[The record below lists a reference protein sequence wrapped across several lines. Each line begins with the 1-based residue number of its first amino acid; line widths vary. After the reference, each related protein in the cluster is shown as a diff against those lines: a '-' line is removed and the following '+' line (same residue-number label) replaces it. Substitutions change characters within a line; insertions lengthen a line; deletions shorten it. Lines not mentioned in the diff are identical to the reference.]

1 MQILPPHLGGTSALY
16 GSNPL
21 QNEHVVTTQ
30 PLPVLT
36 LSTTQDNRELQL
48 DGVAIDNM
56 EERLTLE
63 DADRIEKEEE
73 SSEDST
79 SESVLSCTHS
89 DVLTTQDV
97 DLNAPATHSGSV
109 AVTVAVDRCEE
120 LKSVDVMTVI
130 GEKDVND
137 EDVDKDVTRNSADNR
152 MGVSIGH
159 ENRVCV
165 GVCVGV
171 SVSTNAVRGVRD
183 SDVRTGMGG
192 AHNSDRAD
200 MRTITNNNSNNN
212 MNKNH
217 YSNSYNNNEDMNDVN
232 NDSVNNEYDDDNMK
246 NGIEHYYG
254 KSVPLGQE
262 IGDSQRDFL
271 DTITA

>member
-1 MQILPPHLGGTSALY
+1 
-16 GSNPL
+16 L
-21 QNEHVVTTQ
+21 QNEHVVITHTKPQ
-30 PLPVLT
+30 RVLT
-36 LSTTQDNRELQL
+36 LSTKQANRELQV

-56 EERLTLE
+56 EERMTVE
-63 DADRIEKEEE
+63 DADGIEKEEE
-73 SSEDST
+73 ISEGST

-89 DVLTTQDV
+89 DVLTTKDV
-97 DLNAPATHSGSV
+97 DLNAPATHSGTV
-109 AVTVAVDRCEE
+109 AVTVDRREE
-120 LKSVDVMTVI
+120 LKSLDVISVM

-137 EDVDKDVTRNSADNR
+137 EEIDKDVTRNSADNR
-152 MGVSIGH
+152 MGVISGH

-171 SVSTNAVRGVRD
+171 TVSTNAVRGVRD
-183 SDVRTGMGG
+183 SDVRVGMGG

-200 MRTITNNNSNNN
+200 MRTVTNNNSNNN

-217 YSNSYNNNEDMNDVN
+217 FSNSYNNDEDMNDVN
-232 NDSVNNEYDDDNMK
+232 NDNVNNEYNDDNMK
-246 NGIEHYYG
+246 TAIEHYYG

>member
-1 MQILPPHLGGTSALY
+1 MA
-16 GSNPL
+16 
-21 QNEHVVTTQ
+21 V
-30 PLPVLT
+30 
-36 LSTTQDNRELQL
+36 
-48 DGVAIDNM
+48 
-56 EERLTLE
+56 E
-63 DADRIEKEEE
+63 DADGIEKEDEE
-73 SSEDST
+73 SS
-79 SESVLSCTHS
+79 SESALSCTHS

-97 DLNAPATHSGSV
+97 DLNAPATHSGTA
-109 AVTVAVDRCEE
+109 AVTMTVDRCEE
-120 LKSVDVMTVI
+120 LKSVDVISVI
-130 GEKDVND
+130 GEKVVRK
-137 EDVDKDVTRNSADNR
+137 EVTDKDVARNSADNR
-152 MGVSIGH
+152 LGVISGH

-171 SVSTNAVRGVRD
+171 TVSTNAVRGVRD
-183 SDVRTGMGG
+183 SDVRVGMGG

-217 YSNSYNNNEDMNDVN
+217 YSNSYNNNEDVDDVN
-232 NDSVNNEYDDDNMK
+232 NDSVNNEYNDDNMK
-246 NGIEHYYG
+246 NGIERYYG